1 MHLTNLNFS
10 YRNRKIFDNFQLKIE
25 SESINLFKGG
35 NGAGKTTLL
44 KIVTGLIP
52 VNKRHLIKEPFSYCP
67 DHLNLPNHLYAFE
80 FFSLFEGDYQSLMI
94 RFKLPNIKIGKMSK
108 GMKQK
113 VILIIALMKKANIY
127 LFDEV
132 DANLDKL
139 TLESLKEIIVELKK
153 QGKIIILVSH
163 HYEIFE
169 NIADTT
175 WQIN

>member
-1 MHLTNLNFS
+1 MARPIFNNFH
-10 YRNRKIFDNFQLKIE
+10 LKIE
-25 SESINLFKGG
+25 TKTINLFKGG

-44 KIVTGLIP
+44 KIATGLIP
-52 VNKRHLIKEPFSYCP
+52 LLNKKHQLKEMFSYRF
-67 DHLNLPNHLYAFE
+67 DYLNLPSHLFAFE
-80 FFSLFEGDYQSLMI
+80 FFSLFDGDYQSLMI

-113 VILIIALMKKANIY
+113 VILIVALMKKAEIY

-139 TLESLKEIIVELKK
+139 TLESLKDIFLELKK
-153 QGKIIILVSH
+153 QGKTIILVSH